1 MDLRISKRARAAATA
16 RPPRRSRPVLPAL
29 EWVEDAA
36 GQCARATA
44 IGNRS
49 LLVENHTGLMSFT
62 PSCVRL
68 NTARGPLCVTGSA
81 LTLRDV
87 RPGALIVQGS
97 IARVE
102 LPCAGGDAPDEG

>member
-1 MDLRISKRARAAATA
+1 MKITRNAKAASAAR
-16 RPPRRSRPVLPAL
+16 RPRRRWQAPPAL

-36 GQCARATA
+36 GQCARATV
-44 IGNRS
+44 IGSRS
-49 LLVENHTGLMSFT
+49 LLVENHTGILDFT
-62 PSCVRL
+62 AGRVRL
-68 NTARGPLCVTGSA
+68 DTARGPLCVTGSD

-87 RPGALIVQGS
+87 RPGALIVRGN

>member
-1 MDLRISKRARAAATA
+1 MKVSRRAWAAASA
-16 RPPRRSRPVLPAL
+16 RRHRSRRQAPPAL

-36 GQCARATA
+36 GQCARATVV
-44 IGNRS
+44 GSRS
-49 LLVENHTGLMSFT
+49 LLVENHTGILDFT
-62 PSCVRL
+62 AERVRL
-68 NTARGPLCVTGSA
+68 GTARGPLCVTGSG

-87 RPGALIVQGS
+87 RPGALIVRGS